1 LQILCNGIN
10 IYEFFRGERSW
21 RQFYS
26 FLDQLPPHS
35 KYKSALVMD
44 PEWVQLIIEAEE
56 KGEPAPPGAVDDNDI
71 MSPSGY
77 DEIVSRL
84 DLIADRVMGVRA
96 SVVASVH
103 PKHKEPDWKP
113 LPRPRTLLD
122 IAREAR
128 TRNVL
133 LEVDA
138 LIMGG
143 GLEISD
149 LAFE

>member
-1 LQILCNGIN
+1 MQIIA
-10 IYEFFRGERSW
+10 
-21 RQFYS
+21 
-26 FLDQLPPHS
+26 D
-35 KYKSALVMD
+35 
-44 PEWVQLIIEAEE
+44 AEE
-56 KGEPAPPGAVDDNDI
+56 KGEEPPPGALTDEEE
-71 MSPSGY
+71 MRSPAGY
-77 DEIVSRL
+77 DEVVSRL
-84 DLIADRVMGVRA
+84 DLIADRVMAVRA

-113 LPRPRTLLD
+113 VPRPRTLLD
-122 IAREAR
+122 IEREKR

-133 LEVDA
+133 LEIDA